1 MGVCPESIR
10 EGFKPEGGER
20 RGGGCREG
28 PLLRHSSGRRGEE
41 CGAILLEALK
51 GQLESRGKD
60 LEGDERQALRRRA
73 RKGKF
78 CR

>member
-1 MGVCPESIR
+1 MR
-10 EGFKPEGGER
+10 AKEGMRNMDEAV
-20 RGGGCREG
+20 
-28 PLLRHSSGRRGEE
+28 LRAEPVEDSEE
-41 CGAILLEALK
+41 CGAILLEDLK
-51 GQLESRGKD
+51 GVVEFRGKE

>member
-1 MGVCPESIR
+1 MR
-10 EGFKPEGGER
+10 AKEGMRDMDEAV
-20 RGGGCREG
+20 
-28 PLLRHSSGRRGEE
+28 LRAEQVEDGEE
-41 CGAILLEALK
+41 CGAILLEDLK
-51 GQLESRGKD
+51 GIVEFRGKE